1 MLRFLGQIALALLSF
16 NQINQGACHSELVRN
31 LRPKASN
38 KTLYT
43 CILRCFNM
51 KKRHT
56 NSDSSQARN
65 DTRAQILK
73 EA

>member
-1 MLRFLGQIALALLSF
+1 MLRFLGQIARALLSF
-16 NQINQGACHSELVRN
+16 NQIYQRACHSELVRN
-31 LRPKASN
+31 LRPKASD

-43 CILRCFNM
+43 CILSHFDK
-51 KKRHT
+51 KKRLM

>member
-1 MLRFLGQIALALLSF
+1 MLRFFGQIAGALLSF
-16 NQINQGACHSELVRN
+16 KQINQRVCHSELVRN

-38 KTLYT
+38 KTYYP
-43 CILRCFNM
+43 CILSCFNN
-51 KKRHT
+51 KKRLM

-65 DTRAQILK
+65 DTRIHILK